1 MKWLRT
7 RIQRWKRRHEETTDE
22 QAERPQ
28 QADSPGP
35 RLILLVHDA
44 SGPASYRLHTFADA
58 QSAEGFVDSWFPTG
72 FEHGILAFWAVDDEP
87 ASPTTSDT
95 TSDEEVVVLIQ
106 DADRR
111 EIVYPFSLPDMGLA
125 HAWIK
130 KEATRGLDLR
140 LMQVY
145 RAVPVRICRDDRGRV
160 RLTPREPRPSRQPE
174 TASALSEA
182 EAQRR
187 LLQTKES
194 ASEAEA
200 GEPDEAPRAKAQA
213 SGNGRE
219 ASTIDEVLEEINA
232 AELVDEVERV
242 IRNKRWKQQDGP
254 FRGFGSPRGKF

>member
-7 RIQRWKRRHEETTDE
+7 RIQGWKRRHEETTDE

-44 SGPASYRLHTFADA
+44 SGPAAYRLHTFADA
-58 QSAEGFVDSWFPTG
+58 QSAEGVVDVWFPTG

-87 ASPTTSDT
+87 ASPTTSE
-95 TSDEEVVVLIQ
+95 EEVVVLVR

-111 EIVYPFSLPDMGLA
+111 EIVYPYSLPDMGLA
-125 HAWIK
+125 RAWIR
-130 KEATRGLDLR
+130 KEAERGLDLR
-140 LMQVY
+140 LVQVY
-145 RAVPVRICRDDRGRV
+145 RALPVRIRRDNRGRL
-160 RLTPREPRPSRQPE
+160 RLTTREAPSSRQPE
-174 TASALSEA
+174 TASALPEA

-187 LLQTKES
+187 LLQTEEP

-200 GEPDEAPRAKAQA
+200 AQPDEAPPAKAHA
-213 SGNGRE
+213 SSNGRE
-219 ASTIDEVLEEINA
+219 ASTIDELLEEINA
-232 AELVDEVERV
+232 AELVDEVNKV

>member
-7 RIQRWKRRHEETTDE
+7 RIQWWRCREETADE
-22 QAERPQ
+22 QVERPR
-28 QADSPGP
+28 P

-58 QSAEGFVDSWFPTG
+58 QSAEGFVDFWFPTG

-87 ASPTTSDT
+87 ASPRTSDT

-125 HAWIK
+125 RAWIK
-130 KEATRGLDLR
+130 KEATRGLNLR
-140 LMQVY
+140 LVQMY
-145 RAVPVRICRDDRGRV
+145 RAVPARIRRDDRGRV

-174 TASALSEA
+174 TGSALSEA

-187 LLQTKES
+187 LLQTEEP

-200 GEPDEAPRAKAQA
+200 AAELEEAPRAKAQA
-213 SGNGRE
+213 SGNGTE
-219 ASTIDEVLEEINA
+219 ASTIDELLEEIDA
-232 AELVDEVERV
+232 AELVDEIDRM
-242 IRNKRWKQQDGP
+242 IRNRRWKQQDGP